1 MTDQTEKP
9 NKPLT
14 LSTTARSAAAKG
26 GSETQVRQKFSHGR
40 TRAVTVEVKK
50 AVKRPSAPVTA
61 AAPAPV
67 AAAPAPAPAAP
78 APAAPART
86 LKLGGGG
93 APAPTTARASAPPP
107 APSSAR
113 STLAPRPSAPSGAA
127 RGGGLVLKT
136 LTEEEKKARMRVLDD
151 ANREAEVARQR
162 AAEDAKKRAA
172 EEKVRQSA
180 EEDHRRRLAEEEARK
195 KAEEEMKRKAD
206 ALVQKR
212 MDQAD
217 AAPETPMARQVEE
230 IGARPAAAPPA
241 ARAPSAPP
249 SRPSSP
255 PMQGRSSGPPTGRP
269 SGPMPGRPVI
279 VPRPPGSSP
288 PSGGPGGIR
297 RPPMR
302 PPTAPPKR
310 PTQAPGARREA
321 PKRRSDKVDVGR
333 AVAGENDFR
342 SRSVA
347 QQRRRLDR
355 ERRREFDAEPQQKVY
370 REVTI
375 PEVITV
381 QELAQRMAERGADV
395 IKTLMGMGVMATINQ
410 AIDPDTAE
418 LVVTEMGH
426 RFKRVTE
433 GDVETGLTDAVDP
446 EDSLVPRPP
455 VVTIMG
461 HVDHGKTS
469 LLDALRATDVAA
481 HEAGGITQHIGAY
494 QVTLPSQQK
503 ITFLDTPGH
512 AAFTAMRARGAEVT
526 DIVVLVVAGDD
537 GVMPQTKE
545 AIAHAKAAGVPIIVA
560 INKMDK
566 PGADASRVQNELLRD
581 EIQVEALGGEVQS
594 IEVSATKKMN
604 LDKLEEAILLQA
616 EVLELKA
623 NPNRAADGVVIEAK
637 LDPGRGSVATV
648 LVQKGTLKVG
658 DVLVAGAVW
667 GRVRRLV
674 DDRGQA
680 VEEAGPAF
688 PVEILGLAG
697 TPQAGDEFHVVESEA
712 RAREIADFRAR
723 RDRQV
728 ELARAAGGRGTLEEM
743 MKGIREGTAKELPVL
758 IKADVQGSAEALAGA
773 LSQLGN
779 EKVVTR
785 VVYSGVGGISEA
797 DMTLAKASGALIIG
811 FNVRANPQA
820 REIAKRDK
828 IDIRYYSII
837 YKVTEDMEQLMVGL
851 LDPTYKETFL
861 GNAQIREVFRITK
874 AGNVAGC
881 MITEGMV
888 KRGAKVRLLRDNVVI
903 HEGTLKTLRRFKDEV
918 REVQHGFECGMAFE
932 NYDDI
937 KVGDII
943 ECFDVEA
950 VTPSL

>member
-1 MTDQTEKP
+1 MTEQKEQNKP
-9 NKPLT
+9 TKPLT
-14 LSTTARSAAAKG
+14 LSTTARSGAAAKADA
-26 GSETQVRQKFSHGR
+26 TQVRQKFSHGR

-50 AVKRPSAPVTA
+50 PVKRPAGA
-61 AAPAPV
+61 AAP
-67 AAAPAPAPAAP
+67 AAAPAPAPTPAPEAAK
-78 APAAPART
+78 PAAPTGRT
-86 LKLGGGG
+86 LKLGAAATPAVRGPATTRPAGGEGGG
-93 APAPTTARASAPPP
+93 
-107 APSSAR
+107 
-113 STLAPRPSAPSGAA
+113 
-127 RGGGLVLKT
+127 RGIVLRT
-136 LTEEEKKARMRVLDD
+136 LTEEEKEARARALVD
-151 ANREAEVARQR
+151 ANRDAEVARQR
-162 AAEDAKKRAA
+162 AAEEASRRAIEEEARKKSD
-172 EEKVRQSA
+172 EEHKK
-180 EEDHRRRLAEEEARK
+180 RLAEEEARK
-195 KAEEEMKRKAD
+195 KSEEEAKRKAD

-212 MDQAD
+212 LDQAAT
-217 AAPETPMARQVEE
+217 AAPQTTIARQAQE
-230 IGARPAAAPPA
+230 IEAGAQPAPAAAPQAPVRRPLGA
-241 ARAPSAPP
+241 GAPSGEIR
-249 SRPSSP
+249 RPLP
-255 PMQGRSSGPPTGRP
+255 
-269 SGPMPGRPVI
+269 
-279 VPRPPGSSP
+279 PRPPL
-288 PSGGPGGIR
+288 
-297 RPPMR
+297 
-302 PPTAPPKR
+302 APKR
-310 PTQAPGARREA
+310 LPSPAGARREA
-321 PKRRSDKVDVGR
+321 PKRRNDKVDVGR

-347 QQRRRLDR
+347 QQRRRLER
-355 ERRREFDAEPQQKVY
+355 ERRQQFGSAEPQQKVY

-375 PEVITV
+375 PETITV
-381 QELAQRMAERGADV
+381 QELASRMTERGADV
-395 IKTLMGMGVMATINQ
+395 IKTLMRMGVMATINQ
-410 AIDPDTAE
+410 AIDADTAE

-426 RFKRVTE
+426 RPKRVAE
-433 GDVETGLTDAVDP
+433 GDVETGLTDTADA
-446 EDSLVPRPP
+446 EETLQPRPP

-494 QVTLPSQQK
+494 QVTLPSKQK

-512 AAFTAMRARGAEVT
+512 EAFTAMRARGAKVT

-566 PGADASRVQNELLRD
+566 PGADPSRVRTELLQD
-581 EIQVEALGGEVQS
+581 EIQVEQLGGDVQS

-604 LDKLEEAILLQA
+604 LDKLEEAILLQS

-623 NPNRAADGVVIEAK
+623 NPDRPADGVVVEAK

-648 LVQKGTLKVG
+648 LVQRGTLKVG
-658 DVLVAGAVW
+658 DILVAGSVW

-674 DDRGQA
+674 DDHGKQ
-680 VEEAGPAF
+680 VETAGPAF
-688 PVEILGLAG
+688 PVEILGLDG
-697 TPQAGDEFHVVESEA
+697 TPQAGDEFHVMESEA
-712 RAREIADFRAR
+712 RAREVADFRAR
-723 RDRQV
+723 RDRQAQ
-728 ELARAAGGRGTLEEM
+728 LARAAGGRGTLEEM

-773 LSQLGN
+773 LSRLSTD
-779 EKVVTR
+779 KVVTR

-797 DMTLAKASGALIIG
+797 DITLAKASGALLIG

-837 YKVTEDMEQLMVGL
+837 YKVTEDIQALMVGL
-851 LDPTYKETFL
+851 LDPTFKETFL

-874 AGNVAGC
+874 TGNVAGC
-881 MITEGMV
+881 MVTEGMV

-937 KVGDII
+937 KVGDVI
-943 ECFDVEA
+943 ECFDVES
-950 VTPSL
+950 VQPTL